1 MRINYPSFL
10 ILIVINVVVFMFQTS
25 IPNLTALIALNT
37 DPNFFTPFM
46 FITHM
51 FAHSSFNHLFFN
63 MFALFIFGNLLEG
76 RIGTKRFLT
85 IYFAS
90 GLLAGLIGY
99 FIYDFALGASAA
111 IMGIIGAS
119 IIFFPNVV
127 FLFFFVIPMKLWM
140 LGILYVLIDVFGL
153 FYANSTANLAHLI
166 GMFFGLGYGY
176 YLYDMRKKYLDKFMK
191 NKREHDLKK
200 QKEIPDDVN
209 KEIYVTY
216 DEMDEYNK
224 KML

>member
-1 MRINYPSFL
+1 
-10 ILIVINVVVFMFQTS
+10 
-25 IPNLTALIALNT
+25 
-37 DPNFFTPFM
+37 M